1 MMDAIKLRRVYSLF
15 INKDNVTTKEL
26 LECGLTSKNIK
37 ALVDSGNISRLKRGV
52 YTVDGSAF
60 ANFSCNRLKS
70 INSEQAIA
78 LLERAEYFEPD
89 NVKVKLKLLPLYIRN
104 YSFDEAYTII
114 DYFLRNGDNK
124 YGERDINTILYLY
137 GFVCDLPEKYK
148 YKVKG
153 MTINPLLPLIDD
165 SKYSK
170 SYDEQIILRELI
182 YNLDFS
188 DALDYLNSELDCTN
202 NDYLTA
208 IRNLLEIVSIKSL
221 NIKNQLYD
229 LIINNNYMEAL
240 EFMKQNMPHFKSDN
254 YLTILLEDAIK
265 VESGVI
271 VEKTGEDSIDFES
284 AIMNHD
290 YEAALQLLPS
300 SNDEN
305 YSRAYLIK
313 FLLADKICSKNEMLR
328 FSEALQK
335 LNDKNSHFSMQ
346 LDNLKIRLASC
357 VCSQVVDSLSESN
370 LDLASGYVSTY
381 LKDVERENLLP
392 YVVDLMKLSL
402 LDGDYEAV
410 LDTILE
416 IGNDSF
422 VFDAANYVQDFYQSI
437 YAGNTDKASIYLDI
451 LRNSSQCGGIVIDV
465 SEMEEILNDGNSD
478 KNNASSSIED
488 ILGEIMLG
496 NNLVVLAPM
505 SDEDIQA
512 NLSVTQLF
520 KNIKTDILTDED
532 GNRRLALRY
541 YDRDIPIEDN
551 REIFNS
557 AHDKLNNWEYKGA
570 LKLFQSVLPKI
581 EYPSS
586 TLYSKI
592 GFCYEQTTYDG
603 DYSKAI
609 DYYMLA
615 KSYATTNEEYDLA
628 CKDLKRLEKK
638 SSYSGRVIT
647 SNPSFKVYEK

>member
-37 ALVDSGNISRLKRGV
+37 SLVGSGNISRLKRGV

-70 INSEQAIA
+70 INSEQAIV

-114 DYFLRNGDNK
+114 DYFLRKGNSK

-137 GFVCDLPEKYK
+137 GFVCELPEKYK
-148 YKVKG
+148 YRVRG
-153 MTINPLLPLIDD
+153 MSINPLLPLIDD
-165 SKYSK
+165 PKYSK
-170 SYDEQIILRELI
+170 SYDEQITLRKLI

-188 DALDYLNSELDCTN
+188 DALDYLNNELDCTN

-240 EFMKQNMPHFKSDN
+240 EFMKQNMTHFKSDE
-254 YLTILLEDAIK
+254 YLTILLEDVIK
-265 VESGVI
+265 VENGVI
-271 VEKTGEDSIDFES
+271 VEKAGEDSIDFES

-290 YEAALQLLPS
+290 YEVALQLLS
-300 SNDEN
+300 SLNDDN

-328 FSEALQK
+328 FNENVEK
-335 LNDKNSHFSMQ
+335 LNVKNSRLSTQ

-402 LDGDYEAV
+402 LDGDYEDV
-410 LDTILE
+410 LNTILE
-416 IGNDSF
+416 IGSDSF

-437 YAGNTDKASIYLDI
+437 YAGNKDKASIYLDI
-451 LRNSSQCGGIVIDV
+451 LRNSSQCGGIVIDF
-465 SEMEEILNDGNSD
+465 SEMEELLNSGYSD
-478 KNNASSSIED
+478 ENNVSSSIED

-615 KSYATTNEEYDLA
+615 KSYATTNKEYDLA

>member
-1 MMDAIKLRRVYSLF
+1 MMDAVKLRRVYSLF

-37 ALVDSGNISRLKRGV
+37 SLVDSGNINRLKRGV
-52 YTVDGSAF
+52 YTVNGSSF
-60 ANFSCNRLKS
+60 ADFSCNSLKS
-70 INSEQAIA
+70 INSKQAIV

-89 NVKVKLKLLPLYIRN
+89 NIRVKLKLLPLYIRN

-114 DYFLRNGDNK
+114 DYFLREGDSK
-124 YGERDINTILYLY
+124 YGERDINTILYLH
-137 GFVCDLPEKYK
+137 GFACDLPEKYK
-148 YKVKG
+148 YRAKGISVKY
-153 MTINPLLPLIDD
+153 LLPLIDD
-165 SKYSK
+165 YRYNK
-170 SYDEQIILRELI
+170 SYDEQITFRKLI

-229 LIINNNYMEAL
+229 LIINDKYMEAL

-265 VESGVI
+265 VESGII

-300 SNDEN
+300 LNDEN
-305 YSRAYLIK
+305 YSRSYSIK
-313 FLLADKICSKNEMLR
+313 LLLADKICSKNEMLR
-328 FSEALQK
+328 FREAMEK

-346 LDNLKIRLASC
+346 LDNLKIRLASY

-402 LDGDYEAV
+402 LDGDYEDV
-410 LDTILE
+410 LTTILE

-465 SEMEEILNDGNSD
+465 SEMEEILNGGNSD
-478 KNNASSSIED
+478 ENNVSSSIED

-512 NLSVTQLF
+512 NLSVTQLL

-532 GNRRLALRY
+532 GNRRLTLRY

-551 REIFNS
+551 KKILNL
-557 AHDKLNNWEYKGA
+557 ADDKLNNWEYRKA

-586 TLYSKI
+586 TIYSKI
-592 GFCYEQTTYDG
+592 GFCYEKTTYDG

-615 KSYATTNEEYDLA
+615 RNYATTNKEYNLA

-638 SSYSGRVIT
+638 SSYSGRAIT

>member
-37 ALVDSGNISRLKRGV
+37 SLVGSGNISRLKRGV

-70 INSEQAIA
+70 INFEQAIA

-114 DYFLRNGDNK
+114 DYFLRKGNSK

-137 GFVCDLPEKYK
+137 GFVCELPEKYK
-148 YKVKG
+148 YRVRG
-153 MTINPLLPLIDD
+153 MSINPLLPLIDD
-165 SKYSK
+165 PKYSK
-170 SYDEQIILRELI
+170 SYDEQITLRKLI

-188 DALDYLNSELDCTN
+188 DALDYLNNELDCTN

-240 EFMKQNMPHFKSDN
+240 EFMKQNMTHFKSDE
-254 YLTILLEDAIK
+254 YLTILLEDVIK
-265 VESGVI
+265 VENGVI
-271 VEKTGEDSIDFES
+271 VEKAGEDSIDFES

-290 YEAALQLLPS
+290 YEAALQLLS
-300 SNDEN
+300 SLNDDN

-328 FSEALQK
+328 FNENVEK
-335 LNDKNSHFSMQ
+335 LNVKNSRLSTQ

-402 LDGDYEAV
+402 LDGDYEDV
-410 LDTILE
+410 LNTILE
-416 IGNDSF
+416 IGSDSF

-437 YAGNTDKASIYLDI
+437 YAGNKDKASIYLDI
-451 LRNSSQCGGIVIDV
+451 LRNSSQCGGIVIDF
-465 SEMEEILNDGNSD
+465 SEMEELLNSGYSD
-478 KNNASSSIED
+478 ENNVSSSIED

>member
-15 INKDNVTTKEL
+15 IDNDNVTTKEL

-37 ALVDSGNISRLKRGV
+37 ALVDSGNIRRLKRGV

-221 NIKNQLYD
+221 NIKNQLYN

-240 EFMKQNMPHFKSDN
+240 EFMKQNIPYFRSDE

-290 YEAALQLLPS
+290 YEVALQLLPS
-300 SNDEN
+300 LNDGN
-305 YSRAYLIK
+305 YNRAYLIK

-328 FSEALQK
+328 FSEALEK

-346 LDNLKIRLASC
+346 LNNLKIRLASC
-357 VCSQVVDSLSESN
+357 VCSQVVDSLSESS

-402 LDGDYEAV
+402 LDGDYEDV

-478 KNNASSSIED
+478 ENNVSSSIED

-512 NLSVTQLF
+512 NLSVAQLF

-557 AHDKLNNWEYKGA
+557 AYDKLNNWEYKGA

>member
-37 ALVDSGNISRLKRGV
+37 SLVDSGNISRLKRGV

-70 INSEQAIA
+70 INSEQAIV

-114 DYFLRNGDNK
+114 DYFLRNGDSK

-165 SKYSK
+165 PKYSK

-188 DALDYLNSELDCTN
+188 DALDYLNNELDCTN

-240 EFMKQNMPHFKSDN
+240 EFMKQNILYFRSDE
-254 YLTILLEDAIK
+254 YLTILLEDVIK

-300 SNDEN
+300 LNNEN

-328 FSEALQK
+328 FREAMEK

-402 LDGDYEAV
+402 LDGDYEDV

-465 SEMEEILNDGNSD
+465 SEMEEILNGGNSD
-478 KNNASSSIED
+478 ENNASSSIED

-532 GNRRLALRY
+532 GNRRLTLRY

-551 REIFNS
+551 KKILNL
-557 AHDKLNNWEYKGA
+557 ADDKLNNWEYRSA

-586 TLYSKI
+586 TIYSKI
-592 GFCYEQTTYDG
+592 GFCYEKTTYDG

-615 KSYATTNEEYDLA
+615 KNYATTNKERDLA

>member
-89 NVKVKLKLLPLYIRN
+89 NVKIKLKLLPLYIRN

-114 DYFLRNGDNK
+114 DYFLRKGDSK

-153 MTINPLLPLIDD
+153 MSINPLLPLIDD

-240 EFMKQNMPHFKSDN
+240 EFMKQNILYFRSDE

-290 YEAALQLLPS
+290 YEAALQLLHS

-313 FLLADKICSKNEMLR
+313 LLLADKICSNNQMLR
-328 FSEALQK
+328 FRKDMEK

-346 LDNLKIRLASC
+346 LDNLKIKLASC
-357 VCSQVVDSLSESN
+357 VCSQVVDSLSESS

-402 LDGDYEAV
+402 LDGDYEDV

-416 IGNDSF
+416 IGSDSF
-422 VFDAANYVQDFYQSI
+422 VFDAANYIQDFYQSI
-437 YAGNTDKASIYLDI
+437 YAGNKDKANIYLDI

-478 KNNASSSIED
+478 ENNVSSSIED

-615 KSYATTNEEYDLA
+615 KSYATTNKEYDLA

>member
-37 ALVDSGNISRLKRGV
+37 SLVDSGNISRLKRGV

-70 INSEQAIA
+70 INSEQAIV

-114 DYFLRNGDNK
+114 DYFLRKGNSK

-137 GFVCDLPEKYK
+137 GFVCELPEKYK
-148 YKVKG
+148 YRVRG
-153 MTINPLLPLIDD
+153 MSINPLLPLIDD
-165 SKYSK
+165 PKYSK
-170 SYDEQIILRELI
+170 SYDEQITLRKLI

-188 DALDYLNSELDCTN
+188 DALDYLNNELDCIN

-240 EFMKQNMPHFKSDN
+240 EFMKQNIPYFRSDE
-254 YLTILLEDAIK
+254 YLTILLEDVIK

-271 VEKTGEDSIDFES
+271 VEKAGEDSIDFES

-300 SNDEN
+300 LNDEN

-328 FSEALQK
+328 FNETVEK
-335 LNDKNSHFSMQ
+335 LNVKNSRLSTQ

-402 LDGDYEAV
+402 LDGDYEDV
-410 LDTILE
+410 LNTILE
-416 IGNDSF
+416 IGSDSF

-437 YAGNTDKASIYLDI
+437 YAGNKDKASIYLDI
-451 LRNSSQCGGIVIDV
+451 LRNSSQCGGIVIDF
-465 SEMEEILNDGNSD
+465 SEMEELLNSGYSD
-478 KNNASSSIED
+478 ENNVSSSIED

-615 KSYATTNEEYDLA
+615 KSYATTNKEYDLA

>member
-15 INKDNVTTKEL
+15 INKDSVTTKEL

-60 ANFSCNRLKS
+60 ANFFCNRLKS
-70 INSEQAIA
+70 INSKQAIA

-114 DYFLRNGDNK
+114 DYFLRNGDSK

-153 MTINPLLPLIDD
+153 MSIKPLLPLIDD
-165 SKYSK
+165 SKYNK

-240 EFMKQNMPHFKSDN
+240 EFMKQNMPHFKSDE

-265 VESGVI
+265 VDSGII

-300 SNDEN
+300 SNDGN
-305 YSRAYLIK
+305 YNRAYLIK
-313 FLLADKICSKNEMLR
+313 LLLADKICSNNQMLR
-328 FSEALQK
+328 FSEALEK
-335 LNDKNSHFSMQ
+335 LNDKNSRFSMQ

-381 LKDVERENLLP
+381 LKDVEKENLLP
-392 YVVDLMKLSL
+392 YVVNLMKLSL
-402 LDGDYEAV
+402 LDGDYEDV

-465 SEMEEILNDGNSD
+465 SEMEEILNDDIND
-478 KNNASSSIED
+478 ENNVSSSIED

-512 NLSVTQLF
+512 NLSITQLF

-551 REIFNS
+551 GEILNS
-557 AHDKLNNWEYKGA
+557 AHDKLNNWEYRKA

-586 TLYSKI
+586 TIYSKI

-615 KSYATTNEEYDLA
+615 KNYATTNKEYDLA

>member
-60 ANFSCNRLKS
+60 ANFFCNRLKS
-70 INSEQAIA
+70 INSKQAIA

-89 NVKVKLKLLPLYIRN
+89 NVKVKLKLLSLYIRN

-188 DALDYLNSELDCTN
+188 DALDYLNNELDCTN

-240 EFMKQNMPHFKSDN
+240 EFMKQNIPYFRSDE

-290 YEAALQLLPS
+290 YEAALQLLSS

-328 FSEALQK
+328 FSEALEK

-346 LDNLKIRLASC
+346 LNNLKIRLASC

-402 LDGDYEAV
+402 LDGDYEDV

-478 KNNASSSIED
+478 ENNVSSSIED

-532 GNRRLALRY
+532 GNRRLTLRY
-541 YDRDIPIEDN
+541 YDRDIPTEDN

-615 KSYATTNEEYDLA
+615 KSYATTNEEYDLV
-628 CKDLKRLEKK
+628 CKNLKRLEKK